1 MMIYN
6 TIYKRLNKYEKKY
19 VLLSIFYP
27 CRISARINI
36 ILQEMDKL

>member
-1 MMIYN
+1 MIYN

-19 VLLSIFYP
+19 ILLSIFY
-27 CRISARINI
+27 RISARINI